1 MPVQTKRSSLGS
13 FVAGSLV
20 LWLAAAP
27 AQAQSSQRSEP
38 TAAPPPAY
46 APPPGYGYPPGYYPP
61 PAAYYPPPG
70 YYPPPAAYYPP
81 PGYYPPPATTSP
93 PPPPPGPPPGHHQH
107 DGLYMRLGFG
117 LGYLR
122 ASDGRLGTT
131 ETISGA
137 GVGMDFAL
145 GAAVARNL
153 LIFGNL
159 TMTSATD
166 PTRTYAGT
174 SQTLTSSELSL
185 WGIGPG
191 VAYYLERLNLY
202 FSGTVSL
209 SNVSLSDTSMN
220 STGGGDLTDFG
231 FGAGLMVGKEW
242 WVSSNWGL
250 GAAAL
255 ARFASMAMKDYDA
268 RMTATG
274 ISLLF
279 SATFN

>member
-1 MPVQTKRSSLGS
+1 MPVQTKTFPLGA
-13 FVAGSLV
+13 FAAAGSLV
-20 LWLAAAP
+20 FWLAAAP
-27 AQAQSSQRSEP
+27 ALAQSLPGSVPP
-38 TAAPPPAY
+38 TAAPP
-46 APPPGYGYPPGYYPP
+46 GLSYPPGYYPP

-81 PGYYPPPATTSP
+81 PATYSP
-93 PPPPPGPPPGHHQH
+93 PQSGPPLGYHQH
-107 DGLYMRLGFG
+107 DGFYMRLGFG

-122 ASDGRLGTT
+122 ASDGRLGTR
-131 ETISGA
+131 ETISGTA
-137 GVGMDFAL
+137 VGMDFAL
-145 GAAVARNL
+145 GATVARNL
-153 LIFGNL
+153 LVFGNL

-166 PTRTYAGT
+166 PTHTYAGT

-202 FSGTVSL
+202 FSGTVSI
-209 SNVSLSDTSMN
+209 SNVSLRDTSMS
-220 STGGGDLTDFG
+220 STGGGDLTHFG
-231 FGAGLMVGKEW
+231 FGANLMVGKEW

-255 ARFASMAMKDYDA
+255 ARFASMRMKDYDA
-268 RMTATG
+268 RMTATD